1 MIGGESWGILVPIAA
16 IVSVSASKVMR
27 TWIRFRETQRKL
39 GVSTVELEREVVAL
53 TRSRDELI
61 ERLQN
66 LEAIVVSQT
75 WSALHERD
83 LPPAERELK
92 VASAVRR
99 ELAPPDPSTANRQR
113 AEQLAS
119 RLR

>member
-1 MIGGESWGILVPIAA
+1 M
-16 IVSVSASKVMR
+16 
-27 TWIRFRETQRKL
+27 RETQQKL
-39 GVSTVELEREVVAL
+39 GTSTHELEAQVAAL
-53 TRSRDELI
+53 TRSRDEAI

-75 WSALHERD
+75 WSAVNQRD
-83 LPPAERELK
+83 LPPVERELK

-99 ELAPPDPSTANRQR
+99 DFAAEDASAANRQR